1 MTTWLA
7 LDYGE
12 RRLGVATGSDES
24 RLARP
29 LAVLVR
35 RTQREDFAAIARLA
49 VAVGAERILVG
60 LPYRMDGSEGP
71 QARRVRRFARALERY
86 LGLPVV
92 LWDER
97 LSSFEA
103 EQIAAEIGRRRRYH
117 DDVAAAMILDSYFA
131 AASERSHAVNPLA
144 L

>member
-7 LDYGE
+7 LDFGE
-12 RRLGVATGSDES
+12 RRIGVAVGSDEA

-29 LAVLVR
+29 LAVLTR
-35 RTQREDFAAIARLA
+35 RSRREDFAAIARLA
-49 VAVGAERILVG
+49 AEAGAERILVG

-71 QARRVRRFARALERY
+71 QAQRVRRFARDLERR
-86 LGLPVV
+86 LGLPVL

-103 EQIAAEIGRRRRYH
+103 EQIAAEIGRRRRHH
-117 DDVAAAMILDSYFA
+117 DDIAAVLILESYFA
-131 AASERSHAVNPLA
+131 RGDG
-144 L
+144 

>member
-7 LDYGE
+7 LDFGE
-12 RRLGVATGSDES
+12 RRIGVAAGSDET

-29 LAVLVR
+29 LTVLTR
-35 RTQREDFAAIARLA
+35 RSRREDFAAIARLA
-49 VAVGAERILVG
+49 AEVGAERILVG

-71 QARRVRRFARALERY
+71 QAQRVRRFARDLEHR

-103 EQIAAEIGRRRRYH
+103 EQIAAEVGRRRRHH
-117 DDVAAAMILDSYFA
+117 DDIAAVLILESYFA
-131 AASERSHAVNPLA
+131 HLVISN
-144 L
+144 

>member
-7 LDYGE
+7 LDFGE
-12 RRLGVATGSDES
+12 RRIGVAAGSDES

-29 LAVLVR
+29 VAVLVR
-35 RTQREDFAAIARLA
+35 RNRREDFAAIGRLA

-60 LPYRMDGSEGP
+60 LPYHMDGSEGP
-71 QARRVRRFARALERY
+71 QARRVRRFARELERR

-97 LSSFEA
+97 LSSFAA

-117 DDVAAAMILDSYFA
+117 DDIAAAMILESFFA
-131 AASERSHAVNPLA
+131 AALERANMLTR
-144 L
+144 